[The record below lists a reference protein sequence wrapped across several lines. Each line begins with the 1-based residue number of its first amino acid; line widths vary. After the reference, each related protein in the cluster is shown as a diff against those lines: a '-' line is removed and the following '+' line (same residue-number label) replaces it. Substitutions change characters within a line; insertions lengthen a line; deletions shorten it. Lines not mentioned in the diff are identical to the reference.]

1 MRLVLDT
8 NVIVSAFLRGGKP
21 GSLLELAI
29 AKRVELITSPPLMDE
44 LADVLSRRKFTRMLM
59 QVGSSAPEL
68 LARYADIA
76 RSTQPRIIAR
86 TASDPD
92 DDAVL
97 GTASAA
103 HANLI
108 ISGDRHLLTLGD
120 FEGIAIL
127 NVADALLRI
136 EAKP

>member
-1 MRLVLDT
+1 
-8 NVIVSAFLRGGKP
+8 
-21 GSLLELAI
+21 
-29 AKRVELITSPPLMDE
+29 
-44 LADVLSRRKFTRMLM
+44 M

-68 LARYADIA
+68 LARYADVA

-103 HANLI
+103 YANLI
-108 ISGDRHLLTLGD
+108 VSGDRHLLTPGD